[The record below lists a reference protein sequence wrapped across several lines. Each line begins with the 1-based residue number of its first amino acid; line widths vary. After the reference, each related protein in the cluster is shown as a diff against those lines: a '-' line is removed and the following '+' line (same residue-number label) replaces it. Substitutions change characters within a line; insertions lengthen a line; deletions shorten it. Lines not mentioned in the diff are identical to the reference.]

1 MRRQAARTGRQA
13 ARTGRVAQ
21 WSELDVSPGV
31 RRVEEP
37 RNQALAGHFAGPGRG
52 RPNGSPVGPRGWA
65 GRPLYLGL
73 WWPGGAVAGG
83 ATVGE
88 IVAGE
93 ILAYKA
99 VVDAAA
105 NEWGR

>member
-52 RPNGSPVGPRGWA
+52 RPNGSPVGTRGRA
-65 GRPLYLGL
+65 GRSLEL
-73 WWPGGAVAGG
+73 WVWWAGGAVAGG